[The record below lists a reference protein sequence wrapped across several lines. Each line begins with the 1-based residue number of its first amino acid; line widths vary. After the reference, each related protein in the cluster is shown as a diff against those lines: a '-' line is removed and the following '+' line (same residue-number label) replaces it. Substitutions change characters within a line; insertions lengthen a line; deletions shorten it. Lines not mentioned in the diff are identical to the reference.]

1 MTNRKQCDAFQ
12 TSSGLQ
18 GDTHG
23 CGGCMELTNEKKIR
37 AALFQ
42 EEGVDDCISTKLDVL
57 RVGKIPPGKTPP
69 STVTHS
75 NQQ

>member
-23 CGGCMELTNEKKIR
+23 CGGCMELTNEKKYVQPFFR
-37 AALFQ
+37 KRELMTVF
-42 EEGVDDCISTKLDVL
+42 
-57 RVGKIPPGKTPP
+57 PP
-69 STVTHS
+69 S
-75 NQQ
+75 